1 MMNTTVNPVTTWRST
16 LAVAGLVIATLAASA
31 VITRVMIASAVPRV
45 VAFDMKK
52 TLDAFMDDV
61 SRKSLTQ
68 AQSKALSERFN
79 GALEQS
85 LAAYQQDNHVVIL
98 VSPAVVQGAPDV
110 TRKIQTAIARRM
122 QEGQK

>member
-1 MMNTTVNPVTTWRST
+1 MSTTVKPVTSWRST
-16 LAVAGLVIATLAASA
+16 LAVAGLVIAILAASA
-31 VITRVMIASAVPRV
+31 VITRVMIAGAVPRV
-45 VAFDMKK
+45 VAFDMKR

-68 AQSKALSERFN
+68 AQSKALSARFN
-79 GALEQS
+79 DALEQS

-110 TRKIQTAIARRM
+110 TRKIQTQIARRM